1 MDKKKK
7 TDGSI
12 LIIAGENSGENY
24 GAGLV
29 RQFKGKNPFIEFFG
43 IGGKHMVDEGVDLL
57 FSIKELSVVGIVE
70 IISHLPRIK
79 RIFAR
84 LRKEIKHRKPLAA
97 VLIDSPDFNLRLAKI
112 LRKLSIPV
120 LYYISPTIWAWRK
133 SRLKT
138 IKKRVTKMMLIFPFE
153 EEIYNKYNI
162 PAVYVGHPLKE
173 RIKTSL
179 SKEEFFRKYEIV
191 TDRKLI
197 ALLPGSRKSE
207 IKYHMPVL
215 FEGLSR
221 IKREYDVQFLL
232 LLAENLD
239 RSFISNF
246 IPSNF
251 EKVKIISE
259 DRHEAIKFSDLILSS
274 CGTANLESA
283 LLETPLISFYRVS
296 PITFFLGV
304 PFVKIKNYSIVN
316 ILAGKKIIPELIQK
330 HFTPDNIFKETKR
343 ILDSEEIRSEMLNHF
358 QKIKGTLGEKI
369 ASQNAAA
376 QLEQLVFEIN
386 QQ

>member
-29 RQFKGKNPFIEFFG
+29 RQFKEKNPFIEFFG
-43 IGGKHMVDEGVDLL
+43 IGGKHMADEGVDLL

-84 LRKEIKHRKPLAA
+84 IRKEIKYRKPLAA

-197 ALLPGSRKSE
+197 TLLPGSRKSE
-207 IKYHMPVL
+207 IKYHIPVL
-215 FEGLSR
+215 LESLSR
-221 IKREYDVQFLL
+221 IKKEYDVQFLL

-259 DRHEAIKFSDLILSS
+259 DRHEAIRFSDLILSS

-304 PFVKIKNYSIVN
+304 PFVRIKNYSIVN

-330 HFTPDNIFKETKR
+330 DFTPDNIFKETKR
-343 ILDSEEIRSEMLNHF
+343 ILDSEEIRFEMLNHF

-369 ASQNAAA
+369 ASQNAAT

>member
-29 RQFKGKNPFIEFFG
+29 RQFKRKNPFIEFFG
-43 IGGKHMVDEGVDLL
+43 IGGRHMADEGVDLL

-84 LRKEIKHRKPLAA
+84 IRKEIKYRKPLAA

-138 IKKRVTKMMLIFPFE
+138 IKKRVVKMMLIFPFE

-173 RIKTSL
+173 RIETSL
-179 SKEEFFRKYEIV
+179 SKEEFFRKHEIV
-191 TDRKLI
+191 TDRKI
-197 ALLPGSRKSE
+197 ITLLPGSRKSE
-207 IKYHMPVL
+207 IKYHMSVL
-215 FEGLSR
+215 FEGLSM
-221 IKREYDVQFLL
+221 IKSEYDVQFLL
-232 LLAENLD
+232 LLAENLN
-239 RSFISNF
+239 RNFISNF

-259 DRHEAIKFSDLILSS
+259 DRYEAIEFSDLILSS

-304 PFVKIKNYSIVN
+304 PFVRIKNYSIVN

-330 HFTPDNIFKETKR
+330 DFTPDNIFKETKR
-343 ILDSEEIRSEMLNHF
+343 ILDSEEIKSEMLNNF
-358 QKIKGTLGEKI
+358 QKIKGILGEKI

>member
-43 IGGKHMVDEGVDLL
+43 IGGKHMADEGVDLL

-79 RIFAR
+79 RIFAG

-221 IKREYDVQFLL
+221 IKRECDVQFLL

-251 EKVKIISE
+251 KKVKIISE

-296 PITFFLGV
+296 SATPWLLLLLVLLLPCLT
-304 PFVKIKNYSIVN
+304 YS
-316 ILAGKKIIPELIQK
+316 LKP
-330 HFTPDNIFKETKR
+330 
-343 ILDSEEIRSEMLNHF
+343 
-358 QKIKGTLGEKI
+358 
-369 ASQNAAA
+369 QN
-376 QLEQLVFEIN
+376 
-386 QQ
+386 

>member
-29 RQFKGKNPFIEFFG
+29 RQFKEENPFIEFFG
-43 IGGKHMVDEGVDLL
+43 IGGRYMADEGVDLL

-84 LRKEIKHRKPLAA
+84 IRKEIKYRKPLAA

-153 EEIYNKYNI
+153 EEIYHKYNI

-173 RIKTSL
+173 RIKTRL
-179 SKEEFFRKYEIV
+179 SKEEFFRKHEIV

-221 IKREYDVQFLL
+221 IKIEYDVQFLL

-239 RSFISNF
+239 RNFISNF

-259 DRHEAIKFSDLILSS
+259 DRYEAIEFSDLILSS

-304 PFVKIKNYSIVN
+304 PFVRIKNYSIVN

-330 HFTPDNIFKETKR
+330 DFTRDNIFKETKR
-343 ILDSEEIRSEMLNHF
+343 ILDSEEARSEMLSHF
-358 QKIKGTLGEKI
+358 QKIKGILGEKI

-376 QLEQLVFEIN
+376 QLEQIVFEIN

>member
-29 RQFKGKNPFIEFFG
+29 RQFKGKNTFIEFFG
-43 IGGKHMVDEGVDLL
+43 IGGKHMADEGVDLL

-84 LRKEIKHRKPLAA
+84 IRKEIKYRKPLAA

-215 FEGLSR
+215 LEGLSR
-221 IKREYDVQFLL
+221 IKKEYDVQFLL

-296 PITFFLGV
+296 PVTFFLGV
-304 PFVKIKNYSIVN
+304 PFVRIKNYSIVN
-316 ILAGKKIIPELIQK
+316 ILAGEKIIPELIQK
-330 HFTPDNIFKETKR
+330 DFTPDNIFKETKR